1 MGRKN
6 VEVEGATSSSIECC
20 MCGDHGVSSELFL
33 CSACGFRSQ
42 HKYCSNLYPGAESYD
57 ICNWCINR
65 KGEETTKSSQNSSHK
80 TDHRDVKMKKGK
92 IDINLKNRR
101 AIGNGSKR
109 ENKTAVAAPPPLA
122 GRKRVTSDRGGVCGE
137 RRIIK
142 PVFRNKVRRYK
153 LLDEVSS

>member
-6 VEVEGATSSSIECC
+6 GEVEGAPSSSVECC

-33 CSACGFRSQ
+33 CIGCGFRSQ
-42 HKYCSNLYPGAESYD
+42 HKYCSDLYPGAESYD
-57 ICNWCINR
+57 ICNWCINQ
-65 KGEETTKSSQNSSHK
+65 KEIAKSSQNSFHK
-80 TDHRDVKMKKGK
+80 TDHRDVKIKKVK
-92 IDINLKNRR
+92 IDINHKDRR
-101 AIGNGSKR
+101 AIDNGSK
-109 ENKTAVAAPPPLA
+109 KQIKSTAAAAPPPLA
-122 GRKRVTSDRGGVCGE
+122 GRKTVTSDHGRISAE